1 MISAQRLQLVL
12 AERGSDRGHGVLQT
26 LHPGCARE
34 GRGDR
39 LLLPHPG
46 KCHLRAGDTVL
57 AGDPRHD
64 PSRRSR

>member
-12 AERGSDRGHGVLQT
+12 AERGIDRGHGVLQM
-26 LHPGCARE
+26 LHHD

-46 KCHLRAGDTVL
+46 NCHLRAGDTVL